1 MENKKSNK
9 GVIVTLIIL
18 IIMVLA
24 LGSYI
29 VYDKFF
35 NTENDK
41 KVTEN
46 NVKDENKDDI
56 KENDIKETYNA
67 FTEKKL
73 NIKLSNDFSIK
84 FEQDY
89 ANDKPAGLI
98 FMTSK
103 NPNLGSSVNIHAPIP
118 GYTTVKSIGAIEN
131 STYKRILVFL
141 TNENDQVNAWYTD
154 IKNDDVSL
162 FLWKVKLCVKSMF
175 LSRLRK
181 NGRKSGRIQRHS
193 RLTRILLKRNTMFW
207 RCFLIPP
214 VTFIWAM

>member
-9 GVIVTLIIL
+9 GVIVILIIL

-67 FTEKKL
+67 FT
-73 NIKLSNDFSIK
+73 
-84 FEQDY
+84 
-89 ANDKPAGLI
+89 
-98 FMTSK
+98 
-103 NPNLGSSVNIHAPIP
+103 
-118 GYTTVKSIGAIEN
+118 
-131 STYKRILVFL
+131 
-141 TNENDQVNAWYTD
+141 
-154 IKNDDVSL
+154 
-162 FLWKVKLCVKSMF
+162 
-175 LSRLRK
+175 
-181 NGRKSGRIQRHS
+181 
-193 RLTRILLKRNTMFW
+193 
-207 RCFLIPP
+207 
-214 VTFIWAM
+214 